1 MHFEPSMLLTI
12 VFGFAFGFLL
22 AIARVNRNSVIA
34 GMATLDDFRVAKTMA
49 AAIGV
54 GAVLLA
60 FLVLTGAASYH
71 VKPLI
76 LGGVVYGGL
85 LFGTGMAILG
95 YCPGTL
101 PISLGQGALDAGVG
115 ILGGLLGGLTFTAAE
130 PALGPILGKD
140 LGPQSLYSTLQ
151 PYPVSYLLVC
161 SVFGILLVSLAFL
174 MHRREKVRGYL
185 WLYAGA
191 GLGLLNAI
199 MILPATAGRLL
210 GASTSFPFVA
220 DRLLGFT
227 ESDYYRQIA
236 EPGNWEM
243 WFLFGAFLAGLVYS
257 LARKEFRWQFL
268 SSHWRKYRGENRGK
282 RAFWAFLGGFILLFG
297 ARMAGGCTSGLILSG
312 SMQLASSGLVFAAV
326 VFIAFLVTGKLFYRG
341 AKLRATSR

>member
-1 MHFEPSMLLTI
+1 MLLAI
-12 VFGFAFGFLL
+12 VFGFAFGLLL

-34 GMATLDDFRVAKTMA
+34 GMATLEDFRVAKTMA

-60 FLVLTGAASYH
+60 FLVVTGAASYH

-115 ILGGLLGGLTFTAAE
+115 ILGGLLGGLTFTAAK
-130 PALGPILGKD
+130 PALVPILGKD
-140 LGPQSLYSTLQ
+140 LGPQSLYLRME
-151 PYPVSYLLVC
+151 PFPIAYLLVC
-161 SVFGILLVSLAFL
+161 SVFGIVLVGLAFL
-174 MHRREKVRGYL
+174 MHRREKAHGYL

-199 MILPATAGRLL
+199 MILPATVGRLI
-210 GASTSFPFVA
+210 GASTSFPFLA
-220 DRLLGFT
+220 DRLVGFT
-227 ESDYYRQIA
+227 ESDYYQQIA

-243 WFLFGAFLAGLVYS
+243 WFLFGAFLAGLAYA
-257 LARKEFRWQFL
+257 LARKEFRWQFV
-268 SSHWRKYRGENRGK
+268 SSHWQKYKGKNLGK
-282 RAFWAFLGGFILLFG
+282 RALWAFIGGFILLFG
-297 ARMAGGCTSGLILSG
+297 ARMAGGCTSGHILSG
-312 SMQLASSGLVFAAV
+312 MMQLASSAFVFAV
-326 VFIAFLVTGKLFYRG
+326 LVFIAFLLTGKLFYRG
-341 AKLRATSR
+341 TKLRSTGR